1 MPTEHLWVLKEGHCM
16 RNQIFNFCESKSEY
30 AQIYEAGSI
39 NTLIGIVDANGGYTI
54 IPELHIPLLSQQQ
67 QTHLRPLSEPTPVR
81 EISLI
86 LRTDYVRQGLVNTIV
101 DAVKAVIPEDMIDA
115 RLKKFAVKL

>member
-1 MPTEHLWVLKEGHCM
+1 
-16 RNQIFNFCESKSEY
+16 
-30 AQIYEAGSI
+30 
-39 NTLIGIVDANGGYTI
+39 
-54 IPELHIPLLSQQQ
+54 
-67 QTHLRPLSEPTPVR
+67 VR